1 MITDSCIQGDKDEYI
16 SLLPMCENKNRE
28 TLKDLFNPLYVGFQ
42 ILKRG
47 FCLAY
52 NNGALNSNVIN
63 KYPSYSDSNFVTQ
76 LETKYDYVND
86 SDYNSSSWEQ
96 SIPNFPFNSKQQLVE
111 AFPFEVS
118 TNFAF
123 NIPVLSPT
131 GFCINDGYSLHFL
144 EKKKITCSYKFKCG
158 SFNELLQKFSNYTR
172 YYKIENGM
180 ITGVEDSQNELPK
193 DTYTN
198 GSCTKVIKKIE
209 LVFYFSGNNYN
220 DYFFNAT
227 VYYQSIQ
234 IPNTD
239 YISFQDV
246 TYDFSFL
253 RSDITN
259 FPRSGNT
266 GYLKSK
272 DIITGS
278 TSVFKN
284 NTNDV
289 STTYVNIHKT
299 KRIFHYSPNGQ
310 CKNPSEVNGQNFYYN
325 DSLDNSLTFEDGI
338 IFGCLKRYENNE
350 EINNVLTL
358 NPLTQFKDSD
368 ANNVEYITISKFG
381 NPTINKDDFLNF
393 EKFEYNNLLSTTC
406 TNEICTLSLP
416 TLNILY
422 AETGATNNVQN
433 SIMFAQIKSTGK
445 VTVKQINNFYPLYTK
460 VNFFKHTP
468 NKKWWYAPG
477 PGFIKLPRNVMY
489 PFRIGTTTYQVK
501 NTGN

>member
-1 MITDSCIQGDKDEYI
+1 M
-16 SLLPMCENKNRE
+16 
-28 TLKDLFNPLYVGFQ
+28 
-42 ILKRG
+42 
-47 FCLAY
+47 
-52 NNGALNSNVIN
+52 
-63 KYPSYSDSNFVTQ
+63 
-76 LETKYDYVND
+76 
-86 SDYNSSSWEQ
+86 
-96 SIPNFPFNSKQQLVE
+96 
-111 AFPFEVS
+111 
-118 TNFAF
+118 
-123 NIPVLSPT
+123 
-131 GFCINDGYSLHFL
+131 
-144 EKKKITCSYKFKCG
+144 
-158 SFNELLQKFSNYTR
+158 
-172 YYKIENGM
+172 
-180 ITGVEDSQNELPK
+180 
-193 DTYTN
+193 
-198 GSCTKVIKKIE
+198 
-209 LVFYFSGNNYN
+209 
-220 DYFFNAT
+220 
-227 VYYQSIQ
+227 
-234 IPNTD
+234 
-239 YISFQDV
+239 
-246 TYDFSFL
+246 
-253 RSDITN
+253 
-259 FPRSGNT
+259 
-266 GYLKSK
+266 
-272 DIITGS
+272 
-278 TSVFKN
+278 
-284 NTNDV
+284 

-445 VTVKQINNFYPLYTK
+445 VTVKQIDNYYPLYTK

-489 PFRIGTTTYQVK
+489 PFRIGI
-501 NTGN
+501 